1 MTALADPN
9 GLALTAALF
18 MLSGGALLGQALTS
32 TGPARSGADSETAN
46 MHARVASYFGLPM
59 ILFGLFCHAAGQ
71 VTSMPLSPALVCI
84 ILGLALTL
92 LLYVTLEGSIVDAM
106 TPRAAQISDVARMA
120 LPAPKLV
127 EALRTEA
134 SPDTG
139 HKDAGHK
146 DAGHKIA
153 VALPS

>member
-9 GLALTAALF
+9 GLALTGALF
-18 MLSGGALLGQALTS
+18 MLSGAAVLGQAFTS
-32 TGPARSGADSETAN
+32 TLQARSGAESEIAS

-59 ILFGLFCHAAGQ
+59 ALFGLFCHAAGQ

-92 LLYVTLEGSIVDAM
+92 LLYVTLEGSIVDTI
-106 TPRAAQISDVARMA
+106 TPRAAQTGDVTRMA

-127 EALRTEA
+127 EALRPEA
-134 SPDTG
+134 NM
-139 HKDAGHK
+139 DATHK